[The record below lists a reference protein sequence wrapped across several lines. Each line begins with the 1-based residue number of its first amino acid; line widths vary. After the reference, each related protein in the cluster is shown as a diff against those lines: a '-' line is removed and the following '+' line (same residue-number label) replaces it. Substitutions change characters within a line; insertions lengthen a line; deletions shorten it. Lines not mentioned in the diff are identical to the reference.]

1 MSLSPC
7 IRAAAAAAVLIA
19 AAGCASSPRPVA
31 DLTQAHTLIQQA
43 EQSDAQQFASADLE
57 AARSKIREADA
68 AANSKPDVSIRLAQE
83 STVDAELALARTRA
97 AKANQALA
105 DVNAGT
111 ATLRNETQRAEVSSE
126 LNQAAAPAMTAPLPP
141 PPPPPSQYATPR

>member
-1 MSLSPC
+1 MSLSPY
-7 IRAAAAAAVLIA
+7 ILGVAAAGIVF

-43 EQSDAQQFASADLE
+43 EQSDAQQFDSADLE

-68 AANSKPDVSIRLAQE
+68 EANRKPDVSMRLAQE
-83 STVDAELALARTRA
+83 SSVDAELALARTRA
-97 AKANQALA
+97 GKADQALA

-111 ATLRNETQRAEVSSE
+111 ATLRQETQRNEINSDV
-126 LNQAAAPAMTAPLPP
+126 NQAAAPVMTAPSPP
-141 PPPPPSQYATPR
+141 Q

>member
-1 MSLSPC
+1 MSPSQT
-7 IRAAAAAAVLIA
+7 IRAAAVLLVIL
-19 AAGCASSPRPVA
+19 AAGCVSSPRPVA
-31 DLTQAHTLIQQA
+31 ELTQAHTLIQQA

-68 AANSKPDVSIRLAQE
+68 AANDQPEVSIRLAQE
-83 STVDAELALARTRA
+83 SSVDAQLALARTRA

-111 ATLRNETQRAEVSSE
+111 ATLRSETRRSEINSEV
-126 LNQAAAPAMTAPLPP
+126 NQVAAPATATPLSL
-141 PPPPPSQYATPR
+141 SQYPTPQ